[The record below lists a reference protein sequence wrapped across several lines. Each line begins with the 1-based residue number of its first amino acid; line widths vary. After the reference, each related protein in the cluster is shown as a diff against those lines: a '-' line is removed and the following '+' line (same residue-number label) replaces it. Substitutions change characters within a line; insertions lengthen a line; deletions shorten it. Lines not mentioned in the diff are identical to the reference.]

1 MKLFRF
7 APKPYTLALLGNF
20 LMVWVSIPYDDTQ
33 DPMGSCDLSAVLPS
47 LA

>member
-20 LMVWVSIPYDDTQ
+20 HMVWVRIPYVDTQ
-33 DPMGSCDLSAVLPS
+33 DPMGSYDLSVVLPS